1 MLNRRDVL
9 LGLSA
14 LGAMGL
20 PHESYAEGY
29 PDRLIRYVVPF
40 PPGGGVD
47 TFARVVGAKLEQ
59 RLGQTV
65 IIDNRPGAGGLT
77 GTRSVAKSAPDGY
90 SIIAASFNFLTL
102 PVLFKNLDFDIIKDF
117 APITLA
123 ATFPTVLVVHPSVK
137 ATTVKEFVALS
148 KSTKGGLR
156 FGSSSTGGGGHIAAE
171 LLNQR
176 EGLHDV
182 HVPYRGAAPMNI
194 DLLAGNIDYAFAHI
208 TSIVQ
213 QVRAKQVRAIAV
225 TSKERSPLLP
235 EVPTMAEQGVPDFI
249 TGELH
254 GVLFPAKTPT
264 EIVDRVNKEYVAV
277 LKMPDVA
284 AKLTSQGA
292 QLVGDTPA
300 EFAEYIRVESEKW
313 GKVARDAGLKPA

>member
-1 MLNRRDVL
+1 MLNRRHVL

-14 LGAMGL
+14 LGATAL
-20 PHESYAEGY
+20 PHELYATGY

-59 RLGQTV
+59 RLGQTIV
-65 IIDNRPGAGGLT
+65 IDNRPGAGGLT
-77 GTRSVAKSAPDGY
+77 GTRSVAKAAPDGY
-90 SIIAASFNFLTL
+90 SLIAASFNFLTL
-102 PVLFKNLDFDIIKDF
+102 PVLFKDLDFDIVKDF

-123 ATFPTVLVVHPSVK
+123 ATFPTVLVVHPSLK
-137 ATTVKEFVALS
+137 ATTVKEFIALS
-148 KSTKGGLR
+148 EKTKGGLH

-176 EGLHDV
+176 VGLHNI

-194 DLLAGNIDYAFAHI
+194 DLLAGNIDFAFAHI

-213 QVRAKQVRAIAV
+213 QVKANQVRALAV

-235 EVPTMAEQGVPDFI
+235 NVPTMAEQGVPDFI

-254 GVLFPAKTPT
+254 GVLFPAKTPVD
-264 EIVDRVNKEYVAV
+264 IVNRMNKEYVEI
-277 LKMPDVA
+277 LKMPDVV

-292 QLVGDTPA
+292 QIVGDTPA
-300 EFAEYIRVESEKW
+300 QFAEFIKVESAKW
-313 GKVARDAGLKPA
+313 GKVARDAGLKPV